1 MGWSDDLSD
10 RGYELG
16 LEYKAEVAGDLS
28 GGLRRG
34 LDHSHLLIAMA
45 DLDGQKLWGLNG
57 FF

>member
-28 GGLRRG
+28 GGLRAGSTTPICSSPRPTWTARSYG
-34 LDHSHLLIAMA
+34 A
-45 DLDGQKLWGLNG
+45 
-57 FF
+57 